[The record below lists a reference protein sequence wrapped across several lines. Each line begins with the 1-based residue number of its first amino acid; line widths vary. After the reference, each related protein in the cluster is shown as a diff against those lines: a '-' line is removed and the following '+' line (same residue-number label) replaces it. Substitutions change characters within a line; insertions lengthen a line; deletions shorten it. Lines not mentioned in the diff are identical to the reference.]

1 MVRVMM
7 TIAILFDLPHI
18 NEKWAEGAL
27 FKWGVLSTHVPHI
40 RVLLERTVLLGFGVM
55 I

>member
-1 MVRVMM
+1 MMVRVMM

-27 FKWGVLSTHVPHI
+27 FK
-40 RVLLERTVLLGFGVM
+40 
-55 I
+55 